1 MFTPNYKRLLFES
14 ALALKILESKDYEL
28 MYLDEFSIQLRNKSV
43 YGWGPK
49 GDYGFQQIHTEDFNM
64 SFIIGFSIRRIYGVL
79 GTTATHSHK
88 SFITFISN
96 ILDYRVNRFEEVD
109 SRLVIVCDNAS
120 IHKSKEVKE
129 FLNKTE
135 VQIMTI
141 WPYSPALNPAEKMIL
156 FIRKKIQL
164 LRNKGR

>member
-1 MFTPNYKRLLFES
+1 
-14 ALALKILESKDYEL
+14 

-64 SFIIGFSIRRIYGVL
+64 SFIIGFSIKRIYGVL
-79 GTTATHSHK
+79 RTTATHSHK

-96 ILDYRVNRFEEVD
+96 ILDYRVNRFEGVD
-109 SRLVIVCDNAS
+109 SRLVIVYNNV
-120 IHKSKEVKE
+120 IHKNKEVKE

-141 WPYSPALNPAEKMIL
+141 WPYSSPLNPAEKMIL
-156 FIRKKIQL
+156 FIKKKIQL